1 MNLLEIYDKICL
13 LLVFEIS
20 KVKLGGEKMIRVLI
34 GKNADGSIVY
44 VNIIELDQRFGT
56 MTNKKLAAIQ
66 TEIIK
71 EARKNLE
78 KQKGSTVF

>member
-1 MNLLEIYDKICL
+1 MIEIP
-13 LLVFEIS
+13 
-20 KVKLGGEKMIRVLI
+20 I
-34 GKNADGSIVY
+34 GIDANGDTVY
-44 VNIIELDQRFGT
+44 VRVMELDQKFGVFN
-56 MTNKKLAAIQ
+56 NKKIAMIQ

>member
-1 MNLLEIYDKICL
+1 MIEIP
-13 LLVFEIS
+13 
-20 KVKLGGEKMIRVLI
+20 I
-34 GKNADGSIVY
+34 GIDANGNKVY
-44 VNIIELDQRFGT
+44 VNIIELDPRFGT

-78 KQKGSTVF
+78 KQKGSIVF

>member
-1 MNLLEIYDKICL
+1 
-13 LLVFEIS
+13 
-20 KVKLGGEKMIRVLI
+20 MIRIPI
-34 GKNADGSIVY
+34 GKNADGNIVY
-44 VNIIELDQRFGT
+44 VNIIELDPRFGT
-56 MTNKKLAAIQ
+56 MTNKKIAAIQ

>member
-1 MNLLEIYDKICL
+1 MIEIPIGIDANGNKIC
-13 LLVFEIS
+13 
-20 KVKLGGEKMIRVLI
+20 
-34 GKNADGSIVY
+34 
-44 VNIIELDQRFGT
+44 VNIIELDPRFGT

-78 KQKGSTVF
+78 KQKGSIVF

>member
-1 MNLLEIYDKICL
+1 MIEIP
-13 LLVFEIS
+13 
-20 KVKLGGEKMIRVLI
+20 I
-34 GKNADGSIVY
+34 GIDADGNKVC
-44 VNIIELDQRFGT
+44 VNIIELDPRFGT

-78 KQKGSTVF
+78 KQKGSIVF

>member
-1 MNLLEIYDKICL
+1 
-13 LLVFEIS
+13 
-20 KVKLGGEKMIRVLI
+20 MIRVPI

-78 KQKGSTVF
+78 KQKGPTVF

>member
-1 MNLLEIYDKICL
+1 MIEIPIGIDANGN
-13 LLVFEIS
+13 
-20 KVKLGGEKMIRVLI
+20 KVC
-34 GKNADGSIVY
+34 
-44 VNIIELDQRFGT
+44 VNIIELDPRFGT

>member
-1 MNLLEIYDKICL
+1 MIEIPIGIDANGN
-13 LLVFEIS
+13 
-20 KVKLGGEKMIRVLI
+20 KVC
-34 GKNADGSIVY
+34 
-44 VNIIELDQRFGT
+44 VNIIELDPRFGT
-56 MTNKKLAAIQ
+56 VTNKKLAAIQ

>member
-1 MNLLEIYDKICL
+1 
-13 LLVFEIS
+13 
-20 KVKLGGEKMIRVLI
+20 MIRIPISVDAN
-34 GKNADGSIVY
+34 GNKVC
-44 VNIIELDQRFGT
+44 VNIIELDPRFGT

-71 EARKNLE
+71 EARRNLE

>member
-1 MNLLEIYDKICL
+1 
-13 LLVFEIS
+13 
-20 KVKLGGEKMIRVLI
+20 MIRTPI
-34 GKNADGSIVY
+34 GVDANGNTAY
-44 VNIIELDQRFGT
+44 VNIIELDQRFGI
-56 MTNKKLAAIQ
+56 MTNKRLAAIQ

>member
-1 MNLLEIYDKICL
+1 MIEIPIGIDAHGNKIC
-13 LLVFEIS
+13 
-20 KVKLGGEKMIRVLI
+20 
-34 GKNADGSIVY
+34 
-44 VNIIELDQRFGT
+44 VNIIELDPRFGT

-78 KQKGSTVF
+78 KQKGSIVF

>member
-1 MNLLEIYDKICL
+1 MIEIPIGIDANGN
-13 LLVFEIS
+13 
-20 KVKLGGEKMIRVLI
+20 KVC
-34 GKNADGSIVY
+34 
-44 VNIIELDQRFGT
+44 VNIIELDPRFGT

-78 KQKGSTVF
+78 KQKGSIVF